1 MRHKMI
7 QKKLLSYLDND
18 LSDDEKQNIQRHL
31 ETCQECRD
39 DLETLERLWQSDR
52 PIERMAVPPFLWSRI
67 ANALKSEKR
76 RGFFDAAEF
85 SFSRA
90 LRPVFVVAILVLV
103 FIGGIE
109 LGTWID
115 HSEFDKPMISRER
128 TEDNFGLNY
137 FDVLPPGSIDAWQLA
152 LTESEK

>member
-1 MRHKMI
+1 MRHKTI

-18 LSDDEKQNIQRHL
+18 LSDDEKQTIQRHL

-39 DLETLERLWQSDR
+39 DIKTLERLWQSDR
-52 PIERMAVPPFLWSRI
+52 PIERIGVPPFIWARI

-76 RGFFDAAEF
+76 RGFFDGVEF
-85 SFSRA
+85 SFSRM

-115 HSEFDKPMISRER
+115 HSEFDEPMTAVEKPV
-128 TEDNFGLNY
+128 DNFGLNY
-137 FDVLPPGSIDAWQLA
+137 FDVMPPGSIDARLLD
-152 LTESEK
+152 LTESEQ